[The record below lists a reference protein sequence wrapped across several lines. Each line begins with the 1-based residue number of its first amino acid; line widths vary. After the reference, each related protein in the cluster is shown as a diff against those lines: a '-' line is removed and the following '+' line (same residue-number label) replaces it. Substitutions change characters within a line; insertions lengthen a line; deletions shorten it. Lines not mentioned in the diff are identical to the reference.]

1 MLDKSWLSQAAI
13 TLTLSA
19 LSLFPS
25 SAKAQVSVSPLIIE
39 SKAERGQAQAMIT
52 VTNTSNAP
60 TRVRVYAEPFT
71 YNRDSGFEILSS
83 TPTDLTKYLQFS
95 PRELTIK
102 PGESRRVRLISR
114 LAPNLP
120 DGEYR
125 AVIFNESLNETKNS
139 EGNSVAL
146 VARIGVTFYVRKGDI
161 APKLAVS
168 GASFNQA
175 QKQIQLLV
183 TNSGQATARP
193 GVNWTL
199 KRGET
204 VVKTGKLDPASVVPE
219 SDRNLLLNYPSKD
232 DPALTPG
239 EYQLSGDLSW
249 GDDRNASKLPFDVN
263 ITIPIITHSAD
274 NRQII
279 PGNRR

>member
-1 MLDKSWLSQAAI
+1 MLYKSWFSQAAV

-19 LSLFPS
+19 LTLFPS
-25 SAKAQVSVSPLIIE
+25 LAKAQVSVSPLIIE

-52 VTNTSNAP
+52 VTNTSNVP

-71 YNRDSGFEILSS
+71 YSRDAGFEVLSS

-125 AVIFNESLNETKNS
+125 AVIFNESLNETRNS

-146 VARIGVTFYVRKGDI
+146 VARIGVTFYVRKGELS
-161 APKLAVS
+161 PKLAVS
-168 GASFNQA
+168 GASFNQE

-183 TNSGQATARP
+183 NNSGQATARP

-204 VVKTGKLDPASVVPE
+204 VVKTGKLDPASIVPE
-219 SDRNLLLNYPSKD
+219 SERNLLLQYPSKD
-232 DPALTPG
+232 DPVPTPG
-239 EYQLSGDLSW
+239 EYQLSGDLIW
-249 GDDRNASKLPFDVN
+249 GDDKNASKLPFNVN
-263 ITIPIITHSAD
+263 ITIPTITPSSD
-274 NRQII
+274 NRAT
-279 PGNRR
+279 PPVNRR